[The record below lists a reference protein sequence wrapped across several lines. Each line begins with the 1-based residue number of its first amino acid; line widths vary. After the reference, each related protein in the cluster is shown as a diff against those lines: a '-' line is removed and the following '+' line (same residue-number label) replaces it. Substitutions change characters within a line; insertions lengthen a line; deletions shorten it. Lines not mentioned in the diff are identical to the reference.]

1 MSSPEEDAA
10 GAEAGGAE
18 AGAPGQDLGRL
29 QENLARVEQL
39 SLRLVQALSSRRPAD
54 PSLHGPSG
62 EIFAKAA
69 ASGWREMIENP
80 TRMFEMQATYW
91 AESVRHFV
99 EAQQAALQGQPA
111 EDAEGEDPLAD
122 DRRFSNPLWRT
133 HPYFSYVRRQ
143 YAANRAAIE
152 GALKE
157 MDGLDETETR
167 RLSYFVQEILDMMC
181 PTNFA
186 GTNPDVLERAVETE
200 GESLVKGLENLVADI
215 EAGGGELVVRLA
227 DDSAFA
233 LGENIAT
240 APGAVVHRNRM
251 MELIQY
257 APATEKVREIPLVIF
272 PPWINKY
279 YILDLSER
287 NSLIRWITGQGY
299 TLFVASWVNP
309 DASHAETG
317 LEDYLEEGYFE
328 AMRVAKEITGQSQ
341 VNAVGY
347 CIAGTALHLALA
359 LMARRG
365 DDSARSATFLTT
377 LADFSDQGEFVPF
390 LQDDFVDGIER
401 EVREHGI
408 LRSFLMGRT
417 MSFLR
422 SRDLIYGPAIRSYMM
437 GESPPAFDL
446 LYWNGDGANL
456 PGRMAMQ
463 YLREL
468 CQRNAFAGEGVELLG
483 ETLRIGDVAAPTL
496 SVACERDHIA
506 PWRDCHRGFMQTG
519 SRDRTFILAES
530 GHVAGIV
537 NPPESGK
544 YGHYTGGGPGS
555 AEEWRAS
562 ATRRD
567 GSWWPEWEAWL
578 RARSGD
584 LVAARAPGDSR
595 HPPLCPAP
603 GEYVR
608 MRASP

>member
-1 MSSPEEDAA
+1 MSSPEEHGTTGE
-10 GAEAGGAE
+10 GA
-18 AGAPGQDLGRL
+18 APGQDLDRL

-39 SLRLVQALSSRRPAD
+39 SLRLVQALSARRPVD
-54 PSLHGPSG
+54 PALHGPSG
-62 EIFAKAA
+62 EFFAKAA

-99 EAQQAALQGQPA
+99 EAQQAAMQGQPA
-111 EDAEGEDPLAD
+111 EPVGGAGGADPLAD
-122 DRRFSNPLWRT
+122 DRRFANPLWRT

-152 GALKE
+152 GALAE
-157 MDGLDETETR
+157 MDGLDETESR
-167 RLSYFVQEILDMMC
+167 RLTYFVHEILDMMC

-227 DDSAFA
+227 DDSAFT

-240 APGAVVHRNRM
+240 APGEVVHRNRM

-257 APATEKVREIPLVIF
+257 APATDEVREIPLVIF

-287 NSLIRWITGQGY
+287 NSLIRWITAQGY

-309 DASHAETG
+309 DAAHAETG
-317 LEDYLEEGYFE
+317 LEHYLEEGYFE
-328 AMRVAKEITGQSQ
+328 AIRVAREITGQSQ

-365 DDSARSATFLTT
+365 DDSVRSATFLTT

-390 LQDDFVDGIER
+390 LQDDFVEGIAR

-422 SRDLIYGPAIRSYMM
+422 SKDLIYGPAIRSYMM

-456 PGRMAMQ
+456 PGRMTMQ

-468 CQRNAFAGEGVELLG
+468 CQRNAFAEGGLELLG
-483 ETLRIGDVAAPTL
+483 ETLRIGDVAVPTL

-506 PWRDCHRGFMQTG
+506 AWRDCHRGFAQTG

-537 NPPESGK
+537 NPPGSGK
-544 YGHYTGGGPGS
+544 YGHYMGGAEGS
-555 AEEWRAS
+555 AEEWLAS

-578 RARSGD
+578 QARSGA
-584 LVAARAPGDSR
+584 LVPARAPGDSR

>member
-1 MSSPEEDAA
+1 MSSPEEDGS
-10 GAEAGGAE
+10 GAQGGGE
-18 AGAPGQDLGRL
+18 GGAPGQDLDRL

-39 SLRLVQALSSRRPAD
+39 SLRLVQALSARRPID

-91 AESVRHFV
+91 AESVRHFA

-111 EDAEGEDPLAD
+111 EAAEGEDPLAD

-152 GALKE
+152 GALAE

-167 RLSYFVQEILDMMC
+167 RLSYFVREILDLMC

-227 DDSAFA
+227 DDSAFT

-240 APGAVVHRNRM
+240 APGEVVHRNRM

-257 APATEKVREIPLVIF
+257 APATDEVREIPLVIF

-287 NSLIRWITGQGY
+287 NSLIRWITAQGY

-328 AMRVAKEITGQSQ
+328 AMRVAKEITGQAQ

-377 LADFSDQGEFVPF
+377 LADFSDPGEFVPF

-456 PGRMAMQ
+456 PGRMTMQ

-483 ETLRIGDVAAPTL
+483 ETLRIGDVAVPTL

-506 PWRDCHRGFMQTG
+506 AWRDCHRGFVQTG

-537 NPPESGK
+537 NPPGGGK

-562 ATRRD
+562 ATRRE

-578 RARSGD
+578 RARSGA
-584 LVAARAPGDSR
+584 LIPARDPGDSR